1 MVLNGKIALVTGAC
15 GGIGRKIAE
24 GLALDGAS
32 VVLVDRPG
40 AALDRLAAAMGD
52 GHSACGIDLADPT
65 AVTAGAAAILA
76 RCGRVDILVNNAGLL
91 SPHKL
96 AATTLAD
103 WHALMA
109 VNLDAALLLT
119 QAFVPAMKQAGW
131 GRLVNIT
138 SYAWKSGGLTAGTA
152 YAVSKAALV
161 GLTFSSARELA
172 GTGIT
177 ANAVAPAYVVSPM
190 ITDGLSP
197 ETLARQKAAI
207 PVGRLCEPEEV
218 AHAVSFLAAP
228 LAGFMTGTVIDMNGG
243 MQFG

>member
-1 MVLNGKIALVTGAC
+1 MALTGKTALVTGAC

-24 GLALDGAS
+24 ALAAQGAR

-40 AALDRLAAAMGD
+40 EALDRLAGEMAG
-52 GHSACGIDLADPT
+52 GHLAVGVDLSDPG
-65 AVTAGAAAILA
+65 AVTAASADVLE
-76 RCGRVDILVNNAGLL
+76 RCGRVDILVNNAGIL

-96 AATTLAD
+96 GRTTLAE
-103 WHALMA
+103 WHGLMA

-119 QAFVPAMKQAGW
+119 QATVPGMRAAGW
-131 GRLVNIT
+131 GRIINVS

-190 ITDGLSP
+190 ITDGLTP
-197 ETLARQKAAI
+197 EALQRQKDAI

-218 AHAVSFLAAP
+218 AHTVSFLASP
-228 LAGFMTGTVIDMNGG
+228 LAGFITGAVIDMNGG
-243 MQFG
+243 LQFG

>member
-1 MVLNGKIALVTGAC
+1 MALANRTAVVTGAC
-15 GGIGRKIAE
+15 GGIGRKVAE
-24 GLALDGAS
+24 SLAAQGAR

-40 AALDRLAAAMGD
+40 AALDRLAGEMAGAHG
-52 GHSACGIDLADPT
+52 AIGIDLSDPA
-65 AVTAGAAAILA
+65 AVTAGAATILE
-76 RCGRVDILVNNAGLL
+76 RFGPVEILVNNAGIL

-119 QAFVPAMKQAGW
+119 QAFVPGMKAAGW
-131 GRLVNIT
+131 GRIVNVS

-177 ANAVAPAYVVSPM
+177 ANSVAPAYVVSPM

-197 ETLARQKAAI
+197 EALQRQKDAI

-218 AHAVSFLAAP
+218 AHTVSFLVSP
-228 LAGFMTGTVIDMNGG
+228 LAGFITGCVIDMNGG
-243 MQFG
+243 LQFG